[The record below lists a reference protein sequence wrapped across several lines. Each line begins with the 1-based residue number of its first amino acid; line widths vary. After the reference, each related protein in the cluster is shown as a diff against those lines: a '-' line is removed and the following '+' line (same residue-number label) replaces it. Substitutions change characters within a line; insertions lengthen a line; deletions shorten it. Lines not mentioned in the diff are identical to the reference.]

1 MNVKQYLKQAYRLNE
16 LINSDLAELQNLR
29 SLSISIS
36 SDMSKERVQST
47 KRPDKIG
54 SIVAKIVDLENEIN
68 AEINQF
74 VDLKKEIRDKINL
87 LTNRNQQLVLRLRY
101 IEFLTW
107 EQVAKRMT
115 YSMKQV
121 FRIHG
126 EAIKNLTR
134 PES

>member
-29 SLSISIS
+29 SLSVSIS

-47 KRPDKIG
+47 KQPDKIG

-107 EQVAKRMT
+107 EQVAERMT
-115 YSMKQV
+115 YSVKQV

-134 PES
+134 TES